1 MRSLCFAA
9 AVASLAA
16 NAKARYNWGTCPEYQ
31 RQPDF
36 DTERYMGTWYSVKKN
51 FLNFF
56 EVGTSCVTQNLKLN
70 EDDTVRI
77 YNRSR
82 RDILGLTSWYGGGM
96 GHGYESLVDGP
107 GSFKFGF

>member
-1 MRSLCFAA
+1 MRSLYFAA
-9 AVASLAA
+9 AVVSLAA
-16 NAKARYNWGTCPEYQ
+16 NAEARYNWGTCPEYQ

-51 FLNFF
+51 FLNLF
-56 EVGTSCVTQNLKLN
+56 EFGTSCVTQNLKLN